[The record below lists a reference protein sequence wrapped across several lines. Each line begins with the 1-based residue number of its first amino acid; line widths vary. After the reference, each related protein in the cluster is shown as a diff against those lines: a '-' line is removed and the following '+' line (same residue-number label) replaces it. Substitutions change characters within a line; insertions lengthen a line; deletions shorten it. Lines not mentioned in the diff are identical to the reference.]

1 MNGRGIC
8 GPKFWT
14 LDKPG
19 EDKSGRLCSQKILI
33 AVGPVGSEV
42 FFYIITYFFNKI
54 KLAFFSILKT
64 AAYAPNNF
72 VQEIQTGRR
81 GSFRE
86 KLGAYK
92 DR

>member
-1 MNGRGIC
+1 MC

-19 EDKSGRLCSQKILI
+19 EDKSGRLCFPKILI

-54 KLAFFSILKT
+54 KLGFFSILKI

-72 VQEIQTGRR
+72 VQEIRTGRR
-81 GSFRE
+81 ASFWE

-92 DR
+92 GR

>member
-19 EDKSGRLCSQKILI
+19 EDKSGRRCSQKILI

-42 FFYIITYFFNKI
+42 FFYIITYFFNIVK
-54 KLAFFSILKT
+54 KAFFFYLENCGICLK
-64 AAYAPNNF
+64 
-72 VQEIQTGRR
+72 
-81 GSFRE
+81 
-86 KLGAYK
+86 
-92 DR
+92 

>member
-19 EDKSGRLCSQKILI
+19 EDKSGRRCSQKILI

-54 KLAFFSILKT
+54 KPI
-64 AAYAPNNF
+64 APAL
-72 VQEIQTGRR
+72 QENITHMT
-81 GSFRE
+81 
-86 KLGAYK
+86 